1 MYIPQKSGHVSHTI
15 KNYLLGELE
24 RYIRYNS
31 LKLFFLKIRTLLFSK
46 FRNHSFKKIWLRK
59 QIATL
64 KYEYRKKLSLE
75 KEPDS
80 TFSHSAC
87 QIVLEKKAESL
98 RTKRSRLADPCL
110 SHNDN
115 PTNSLFPME
124 PHRIKIGMFYGHF
137 NQEVQSLSLQQQSND
152 KSSVVIQGLPWE
164 KLHPGIFLQKPIP
177 TEAAE
182 KTGITAMAP
191 TEVVEEKG
199 RGRTMKAEESDET
212 RTIYLVM
219 PSYAEPYKRQ
229 IMQILAKEKTNLCK
243 SKTFDKVFFNITFK
257 IEIMI
262 IILN

>member
-1 MYIPQKSGHVSHTI
+1 MYIPQKSDHASHTI

-31 LKLFFLKIRTLLFSK
+31 LKLSFLKIRTLLFSR

-98 RTKRSRLADPCL
+98 RTKRSHLADPCL
-110 SHNDN
+110 SHNDY

-124 PHRIKIGMFYGHF
+124 PHRIKRGMFYGHF
-137 NQEVQSLSLQQQSND
+137 NQEVQSLSLQQKFNDTSN
-152 KSSVVIQGLPWE
+152 VG
-164 KLHPGIFLQKPIP
+164 
-177 TEAAE
+177 TNR
-182 KTGITAMAP
+182 
-191 TEVVEEKG
+191 G
-199 RGRTMKAEESDET
+199 RGGKRTRKNDEN
-212 RTIYLVM
+212 RR
-219 PSYAEPYKRQ
+219 E
-229 IMQILAKEKTNLCK
+229 
-243 SKTFDKVFFNITFK
+243 
-257 IEIMI
+257 
-262 IILN
+262 